1 MSDPQTVAREW
12 PAELGCS
19 SCSRCGE
26 PIDVEYGEGG
36 VPVTVRT
43 IRGVAWYTADAEC
56 EACGEAGMM
65 LLGRVEEEADEDV

>member
-1 MSDPQTVAREW
+1 MSDPKAVAREW

-19 SCSRCGE
+19 SCNRCSE

-36 VPVTVRT
+36 VPVNVRT

-56 EACGEAGMM
+56 EACGAAGMM
-65 LLGRVEEEADEDV
+65 LLARVEEEADEDV